1 MERIVV
7 GVDGSR
13 TSHEALLW
21 ALAHAGDRPT
31 DLQVVHVYGPG
42 RDPNPFRGS
51 VAGSPDRKTATRLTE
66 SEGRW
71 REDQQALAKQRAER
85 VVQSVVDG
93 VEDVDGRASSTTL
106 RTDVIAS
113 PRPSQAL
120 IERSRDA
127 DLLVVGSRGQGGF
140 AGLRLGSVS
149 QQCAQHASCPVV
161 VVRPGDTAG
170 D

>member
-13 TSHEALLW
+13 TSREALSW

-42 RDPNPFRGS
+42 RETNPFRGS
-51 VAGSPDRKTATRLTE
+51 VAGSPDRKTASRLTA

-71 REDQQALAKQRAER
+71 REDQQASARQQAER

-93 VEDVDGRASSTTL
+93 VAGAGPASTTHL

-120 IERSRDA
+120 IDRSRDA

-161 VVRPGDTAG
+161 VVRPGDTA
-170 D
+170 DD